1 MPHYHFEDQAD
12 DFGATVRLDRL
23 NDKVRE
29 ETERGA
35 TQEFH
40 PVKPASSLQPSP
52 REKVKPSGASGRSSV
67 SMPGQESQ
75 PENKNFWKAVILA
88 GVLVFFCIFVGAMV
102 YTGGG
107 PSEATVPEG
116 SANTPVLTD
125 AQRAETSEGLAVLLP
140 GNGRTIALYD
150 IDRKEQLQLTVD
162 LETKFQDEQGQVIS
176 YTGLAAGDVV
186 AYERKG
192 ESDILGSLALAPG
205 VWRLEQVTGAEVD
218 FAAREILLDGK
229 TYHYGEDAYFIFED
243 KTVSPGDISPLDTVT
258 IMGKGEEVL
267 SLRVE
272 ASHGYL
278 YFKNR
283 QLVDHLQV
291 LLDEEEM
298 PLDLSTGL
306 VELGC
311 GRHQL
316 EISGDNIE
324 PYTVYV
330 NIDQDE
336 RTTLDLSQAAKKVE
350 MGTIT
355 VTVNPAGALIYVDGI
370 EQPAGQSVI
379 ETTPGSHRIDVYL
392 EGYERWGQTVEVG
405 AQPLSLQVQ
414 LKKIAEVTPYFP
426 PVPEEVPEKEQTP
439 ETGNCIV
446 YTDPGWAKVYIDGDY
461 VGVSPV
467 MTSLPFGEHEIRAE
481 LNGEENTETV
491 DVQGPDTRVTISLQ
505 END

>member
-1 MPHYHFEDQAD
+1 MPHYHFEDQAN

-258 IMGKGEEVL
+258 MMGKGEEVL

-379 ETTPGSHRIDVYL
+379 ETTPAA
-392 EGYERWGQTVEVG
+392 TV
-405 AQPLSLQVQ
+405 
-414 LKKIAEVTPYFP
+414 
-426 PVPEEVPEKEQTP
+426 
-439 ETGNCIV
+439 
-446 YTDPGWAKVYIDGDY
+446 
-461 VGVSPV
+461 
-467 MTSLPFGEHEIRAE
+467 
-481 LNGEENTETV
+481 
-491 DVQGPDTRVTISLQ
+491 
-505 END
+505 

>member
-102 YTGGG
+102 YPGGG

-258 IMGKGEEVL
+258 MMGKGEEVL

-283 QLVDHLQV
+283 QLEDHLRV
-291 LLDEEEM
+291 LLEEEEM
-298 PLDLSTGL
+298 
-306 VELGC
+306 
-311 GRHQL
+311 R
-316 EISGDNIE
+316 
-324 PYTVYV
+324 
-330 NIDQDE
+330 
-336 RTTLDLSQAAKKVE
+336 
-350 MGTIT
+350 
-355 VTVNPAGALIYVDGI
+355 
-370 EQPAGQSVI
+370 
-379 ETTPGSHRIDVYL
+379 
-392 EGYERWGQTVEVG
+392 
-405 AQPLSLQVQ
+405 
-414 LKKIAEVTPYFP
+414 
-426 PVPEEVPEKEQTP
+426 
-439 ETGNCIV
+439 
-446 YTDPGWAKVYIDGDY
+446 
-461 VGVSPV
+461 
-467 MTSLPFGEHEIRAE
+467 
-481 LNGEENTETV
+481 
-491 DVQGPDTRVTISLQ
+491 
-505 END
+505 